1 MMDISATVAQYCGV
15 SIFSILEERADNV
28 IDVINYLIEKA
39 DNTDTNSTEQTVV
52 SHKNDGFWD
61 F

>member
-1 MMDISATVAQYCGV
+1 MDISATVAKHCGV

-28 IDVINYLIEKA
+28 IDVINYLIEKSER
-39 DNTDTNSTEQTVV
+39 TDTNKESRQVV
-52 SHKNDGFWD
+52 SRKNDGFWD

>member
-1 MMDISATVAQYCGV
+1 MPDIIKKNPKIKLYVAGSYPPQ
-15 SIFSILEERADNV
+15 E
-28 IDVINYLIEKA
+28 LIEKA